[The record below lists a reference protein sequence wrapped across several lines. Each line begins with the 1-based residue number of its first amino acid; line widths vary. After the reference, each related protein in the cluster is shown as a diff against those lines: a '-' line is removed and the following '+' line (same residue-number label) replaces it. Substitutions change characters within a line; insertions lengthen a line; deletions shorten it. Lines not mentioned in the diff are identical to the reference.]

1 MAKTEKSQ
9 DRGAFAVELDRFRD
23 ARGLTQKDLAEAVGV
38 SQAAVSL
45 WLSGK
50 SVPNPTKVRLLEHFL
65 GANVGEL
72 GELAGGT
79 RTAST
84 QLRKTTDVIK
94 EIRPRRTPSAS
105 TGDIGTAEDVALLLA
120 GHTKESFQ
128 RLFEATQRLRLVLD
142 DARKE
147 MDELRLT
154 VASELPGTPKFD
166 DAVAKMS
173 ELSERMS
180 RERAVFEHQQIDIGE
195 VDKMTER
202 VRFVLGQ
209 TALGSLTQ
217 EKDPVEQPGPVDMT
231 VQAVRGEG
239 RRRGRVV
246 QTGLRSALFRWRHPS
261 TEDRDGALD
270 ELLARLVNTVGML
283 QKETGDQRAELA
295 ELRGEVANLH
305 ALIMMRR

>member
-84 QLRKTTDVIK
+84 QWRKSTDVIK
-94 EIRPRRTPSAS
+94 EIRPRRTS
-105 TGDIGTAEDVALLLA
+105 TTSTSDIGTAEDVALLLA
-120 GHTKESFQ
+120 GHTRKTFEQLFAATK
-128 RLFEATQRLRLVLD
+128 RLQTTLG
-142 DARKE
+142 DAQAE
-147 MDELRLT
+147 MDALREAMT
-154 VASELPGTPKFD
+154 SELPGTPKFD
-166 DAVAKMS
+166 EIMTRMQ
-173 ELSERMS
+173 ELSQRIA
-180 RERAVFEHQQIDIGE
+180 RERSLAERQQVDIAD

-209 TALGSLTQ
+209 TALG
-217 EKDPVEQPGPVDMT
+217 EKTPAAKSTSESQVVNMT
-231 VQAVRGEG
+231 AQVLGGEG
-239 RRRGRVV
+239 RRKGRAI

-270 ELLARLVNTVGML
+270 ELLGRLVNMVGML
-283 QKETGDQRAELA
+283 LSETSEQRVELA
-295 ELRGEVANLH
+295 ELRGEIANLH